1 MLKQIK
7 TGFSSEKNEMV
18 HFYKRCG
25 QGSPV
30 QEMARGK
37 TNLQDREKSGSFSLS
52 KGKLIVTL
60 LIYM

>member
-1 MLKQIK
+1 MKWYIF
-7 TGFSSEKNEMV
+7 TRDV
-18 HFYKRCG
+18 VRVA
-25 QGSPV
+25 PV